1 MDERSMDMDAWLA
14 TLATTLGVDPLTD
27 DQVMELLGVARDVA
41 HGVERRATPLATFM
55 LGAAAQR
62 RMGDGATAGEAFANA
77 LTELRTIL
85 PPAPP
90 RGD

>member
-41 HGVERRATPLATFM
+41 HGVERRATPLATFL
-55 LGAAAQR
+55 LGAAVQR
-62 RMGDGATAGEAFANA
+62 RIGHGAKAADAFGDA
-77 LTELRTIL
+77 LTELQTTL
-85 PPAPP
+85 PPPP
-90 RGD
+90 PPTD